1 MYISKKHAALVS
13 AIAVGACLALFVGDA
28 SAATASNLTTV
39 GARWKIQLDAVL
51 GMGKIIFAVVG
62 FFMFAAGLFYFYKDN
77 KQQGQGHLKTG
88 IIAMLVGTGLMI
100 IPWLLGLF
108 TESVAVGEG
117 GNAVTRTTGADL

>member
-28 SAATASNLTTV
+28 SAAPNITTV
-39 GARWKIQLDAVL
+39 GAQWKTQLNSIL
-51 GMGKIIFAVVG
+51 GIGKLIFGVVG

-108 TESVAVGEG
+108 TESVASGEG
-117 GNAVTRTTGADL
+117 DKAVSKTQGTDV

>member
-1 MYISKKHAALVS
+1 MYISKKHASLITAV
-13 AIAVGACLALFVGDA
+13 AVGACLAMFVGDA
-28 SAATASNLTTV
+28 SAASDLTIV
-39 GARWKIQLDAVL
+39 GSKWKIQLNAILGIGKLVL
-51 GMGKIIFAVVG
+51 GVVG

-108 TESVAVGEG
+108 TESVATGEG
-117 GNAVTRTTGADL
+117 DKAVTKSQGTDLT